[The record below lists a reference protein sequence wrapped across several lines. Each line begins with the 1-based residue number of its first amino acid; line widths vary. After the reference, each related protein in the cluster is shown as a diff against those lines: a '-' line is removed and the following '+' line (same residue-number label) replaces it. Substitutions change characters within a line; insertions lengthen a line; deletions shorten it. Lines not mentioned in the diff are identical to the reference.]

1 MEALLWLLGGGV
13 AIGAFVLALQGL
25 GALADVR
32 ASLVEAHF
40 AALEPPPRWALLRAF
55 AALVFALPAFLLPQG
70 EAFRVLLLVAAAGA
84 GYAAAPT
91 LLRAAVARTRAS
103 VEVALP
109 VHVDIIA
116 LAVESGG
123 SLVAGIT
130 LCVDRTADGP
140 LRRAWLRLLG
150 ELREDES
157 PLEALRA
164 MEQRLHLPAFS
175 SLVQA
180 LRNAE
185 RTGAEL
191 APVLRARARHYAAE
205 RFAAAERRA
214 RAAPLKL
221 WATLVLCIAP
231 CSLILLAFPAA
242 RMLAALWS

>member
-1 MEALLWLLGGGV
+1 VEALVWLLGGGV
-13 AIGAFVLALQGL
+13 GIGAFVLAIQGM
-25 GALADVR
+25 GVLADVR
-32 ASLVEAHF
+32 ASLAEANF
-40 AALEPPPRWALLRAF
+40 AALEPPPRWQLLRAF
-55 AALVFALPAFLLPQG
+55 AGLVFAVPAFLIPVE
-70 EAFRVLLLVAAAGA
+70 EALRALLVVIAAAG
-84 GYAAAPT
+84 GYVTAPA
-91 LLRAAVARTRAS
+91 LLRAAVARTRES

-109 VHVDIIA
+109 IHVDIIA

-123 SLVAGIT
+123 SLAVGIA
-130 LCVDRTADGP
+130 LCVDRTEEGP

-150 ELREDES
+150 ELREDDS

-164 MEQRLHLPAFS
+164 MERRMHLPAFS

-180 LRNAE
+180 LRNAD

-231 CSLILLAFPAA
+231 CSLILLAFPTA
-242 RMLAALWS
+242 RMLAALWN